1 MTRYM
6 APSPCPG
13 RLGLIFRASS
23 SRGSMRAVV
32 KAAPGPGMALQD
44 LPVPQCGPSDAL
56 IRVRHAG
63 VCGTDLHIWEWD
75 SWASNR
81 LRPPVVVGHEFAG
94 EIVELGREAEAADL
108 LAVGDLVT
116 AEGHIVCGHCLQ
128 CRLGAAHLCQR
139 TQIIGVDRDGAFAEY
154 IAMPASNV
162 MRLDGIPTEVGAI
175 MDPLGNAVHTVLE
188 ANVPGSTVLVL
199 GCGPIG
205 CFAVGVARAAGASLV
220 VASEYNPMRLE
231 LAHRMGAHV
240 TLNPSADD
248 VLARVRELTGGD
260 GVDLVCE
267 MSGHPSGHA
276 QAFAA
281 ARLGGR
287 VNLLGTPSRTTEV
300 DFARDVI
307 FKGLTLY
314 GVTGRKMYETWH
326 QMRRFLRAGQLDP
339 RPVITH
345 RFPLESI
352 AEAIQVIKDGQAG
365 KVILEIGA

>member
-1 MTRYM
+1 
-6 APSPCPG
+6 
-13 RLGLIFRASS
+13 
-23 SRGSMRAVV
+23 MRALV
-32 KAAPGPGMALQD
+32 KVGPGPGMEVRE
-44 LPVPQCGPSDAL
+44 VPTPSCGPADVL
-56 IRVRHAG
+56 IRVLAAG

-75 SWASNR
+75 HWASGR
-81 LRPPVVVGHEFAG
+81 LKPPVVIGHEFAG
-94 EIVELGREAEAADL
+94 RIERLGPEVEAEGL

-116 AEGHIVCGHCLQ
+116 AEGHIVCGHCLS
-128 CRLGAAHLCQR
+128 CRTGNGHLCSR
-139 TQIIGVDRDGAFAEY
+139 TRIIGVDRDGAFAEF
-154 IAMPASNV
+154 IVMPASNV

-188 ANVPGSTVLVL
+188 AEVPGSRVLVL

-220 VASEYNPMRLE
+220 IASDYNPMRLA
-231 LAHRMGAHV
+231 LARQMGAHV
-240 TLNPSADD
+240 TLNPGSDD

-300 DFARDVI
+300 EFARDVI

-345 RFPLESI
+345 RFPLECI
-352 AEAIQVIKDGQAG
+352 ADAIQVIKDGQAG
-365 KVILEIGA
+365 KVILEIGE

>member
-1 MTRYM
+1 
-6 APSPCPG
+6 
-13 RLGLIFRASS
+13 
-23 SRGSMRAVV
+23 MRALV
-32 KAAPGPGMALQD
+32 KESAGPGIVLREVPM
-44 LPVPQCGPSDAL
+44 PVCGPGEAL
-56 IRVRHAG
+56 IKVHYAG

-75 SWASNR
+75 SWASKR
-81 LRPPVVVGHEFAG
+81 LKPPVTVGHEFAG
-94 EIVELGREAEAADL
+94 EITQLGADAGASGL
-108 LAVGDLVT
+108 LGTGDLVT
-116 AEGHIVCGHCLQ
+116 AEGHLVCGHCLQ
-128 CRLGAAHLCQR
+128 CRLGDAHLCRR
-139 TQIIGVDRDGAFAEY
+139 TQIIGVDRDGAFADY
-154 IAMPASNV
+154 IAMPVSNV
-162 MRLDGIPTEVGAI
+162 MRLDGIPTEIGAI

-188 ANVPGSTVLVL
+188 GEVAGSTVLVI

-220 VASEYNPMRLE
+220 IASDYNARRLA
-231 LAHRMGAHV
+231 LARQMGAHV
-240 TLNPSADD
+240 TLNPGSDD

-314 GVTGRKMYETWH
+314 GVTGRKMYETWDE
-326 QMRRFLRAGQLDP
+326 MRRFLRTGQLDP

>member
-1 MTRYM
+1 
-6 APSPCPG
+6 
-13 RLGLIFRASS
+13 
-23 SRGSMRAVV
+23 MRALV
-32 KAAPGPGMALQD
+32 KPGPGPGMVVRE
-44 LPVPQCGPSDAL
+44 VPEPAVGPMDVL
-56 IRVRHAG
+56 IRVHYAG

-75 SWASNR
+75 AWASGR
-81 LRPPVVVGHEFAG
+81 LRPPVVIGHEFAG
-94 EIVELGREAEAADL
+94 EIVRLGPEAEASEL

-116 AEGHIVCGHCLQ
+116 AEGHIICGHCLQ
-128 CRLGAAHLCQR
+128 CRIGLGHLCRR

-162 MRLDGIPTEVGAI
+162 IRLDGIAPEIGAI

-188 ANVPGSTVLVL
+188 GGGVPGSAVFVL

-220 VASEYNPMRLE
+220 VASDLNPTRLE
-231 LAHRMGAHV
+231 LAKRMGAHV
-240 TLNPSADD
+240 TLNPAEDD
-248 VLARVRELTGGD
+248 VVARVRELTGGD
-260 GVDLVCE
+260 GADLVCE
-267 MSGHPSGHA
+267 MSGHPAGHA

-314 GVTGRKMYETWH
+314 GVTGRKMYETWL
-326 QMRRFLRAGQLDP
+326 QMLRLLRAGQLDP
-339 RPVITH
+339 SPVITH
-345 RFPLESI
+345 RFPLEAI
-352 AEAIQVIKDGQAG
+352 ADAIAVIKGGQAG
-365 KVILEIGA
+365 KVILEIGR